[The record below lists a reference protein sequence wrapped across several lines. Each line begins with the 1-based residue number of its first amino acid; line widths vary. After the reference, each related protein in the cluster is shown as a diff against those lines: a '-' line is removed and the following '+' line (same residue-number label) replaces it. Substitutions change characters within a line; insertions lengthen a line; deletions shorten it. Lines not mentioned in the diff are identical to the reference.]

1 MIMWSWSLPFF
12 VQIFLAALTGGFSS
26 SAAGRSWS
34 EDVVRIVCISDTH
47 SLETYMQP
55 IPDGDVL
62 IHAGDFSNVGTFP
75 EVVRFAEFVSQLPHP
90 QKIVIAGNH
99 DITMQPDFYRANGH
113 RFHPHQFRSAG
124 FDALQYSEK
133 SQEAVRSSV
142 SPSFTYLQDNSTLI
156 VPPVGAPVANSR
168 IEVYGAPWQPEF
180 NNWAFN
186 LPPGPEL
193 KAKWDMIPDTTDV
206 LITHGPPYSILDRL
220 LEGDLTG
227 CQQLRD
233 AVARVRPRLHIF
245 GHIHEGYGEYIC
257 LEVKGLC
264 AKTLLTCTRM

>member
-1 MIMWSWSLPFF
+1 M
-12 VQIFLAALTGGFSS
+12 
-26 SAAGRSWS
+26 
-34 EDVVRIVCISDTH
+34 H
-47 SLETYMQP
+47 
-55 IPDGDVL
+55 
-62 IHAGDFSNVGTFP
+62 P
-75 EVVRFAEFVSQLPHP
+75 E
-90 QKIVIAGNH
+90 
-99 DITMQPDFYRANGH
+99 FYLANGH

-142 SPSFTYLQDNSTLI
+142 SPSFKYLQDNSTII
-156 VPPVGAPVANSR
+156 VPPVGAPAASSG

-206 LITHGPPYSILDRL
+206 LITHGPPYMVLDRL

-233 AVARVRPRLHIF
+233 AVARVKPRLHIF
-245 GHIHEGYGEYIC
+245 GHIHEGYGKYTC
-257 LEVKGLC
+257 LKAKRLC
-264 AKTLLTCTRM
+264 RNAFHSYSRVAPSSPVYLPTKLTPSGTYFDGTTTFVNACTCTRDYVPSNPPIVIDLPLDPTLPARVVHVGEKEEL